1 MALWF
6 KGLKKTATSN
16 DRKLAQISPLGLT
29 LDRPLHAHW
38 SHSLSVANVLIA
50 VSRNTL
56 SERELLADSGR
67 LSNRLDLAGFTPS

>member
-29 LDRPLHAHW
+29 LDRPLR
-38 SHSLSVANVLIA
+38 LIGA
-50 VSRNTL
+50 IR
-56 SERELLADSGR
+56 
-67 LSNRLDLAGFTPS
+67 